1 MRRADIFL
9 LVRPAVLTRCM
20 LPSTSRQRGMS
31 NIYEHAYTSCFVLL
45 QVKDWPACKRWT
57 RKYLR
62 NAYGGRPAVVANY
75 DMAFADYDAY
85 CRGSRDDMPLYLFD
99 SDFAAKAPLLAG
111 DYTVRSRRGARSRPM
126 AWQLLQ
132 RVRHG
137 GCSGTACSCIVPDD
151 PSVCIASL
159 VYFMHALE
167 HHHHW
172 CCEGALCIGGA
183 VPGEP
188 VSGCWAIQ
196 TNVQCMLVM
205 AAQHRVAGGPR
216 VSELSREDALHL
228 QCQPQHLVCMR

>member
-1 MRRADIFL
+1 MQQEQRIASAQRYIFL
-9 LVRPAVLTRCM
+9 LVRAAVLTKCM
-20 LPSTSRQRGMS
+20 LPSTSRHRGMS
-31 NIYEHAYTSCFVLL
+31 NIYKHVHTSCFVLV

-111 DYTVRSRRGARSRPM
+111 DYTVRSRREARSRPM
-126 AWQLLQ
+126 AWQPLH
-132 RVRHG
+132 RVRHD
-137 GCSGTACSCIVPDD
+137 GCSGTACSCIVQED
-151 PSVCIASL
+151 PLYLHCQPNL
-159 VYFMHALE
+159 FHACPE
-167 HHHHW
+167 HHQH
-172 CCEGALCIGGA
+172 CCCGGALCNGGA

-196 TNVQCMLVM
+196 KIVQCMLSM
-205 AAQHRVAGGPR
+205 EPQHRVAGGPQ
-216 VSELSREDALHL
+216 VSELSREDALHW
-228 QCQPQHLVCMR
+228 QC